1 MPVKKRLWQFFQIA
15 LTVGV
20 LYWLFRDAGK
30 RESMLHALKNA
41 RWSWLLLG
49 LGWAMVGEVTGIL
62 RWRIFLQAQGIHASL
77 GTVSR
82 WFFIGLFF
90 NIFLPGTT
98 GGDLAR
104 LYYLWRDYPQHRQG
118 AFLTLVAD
126 RLIGLIPLI
135 LAAALGT
142 TLNYRWLTQ
151 TPATSGLLMST
162 LVFCGGMAVVI
173 GLSFFFSAHSKIPQ
187 WLPGHQQLAGL
198 AKAWQLFTK
207 EGHQF
212 SWALFL
218 SMPVLFSYYGGFYC
232 ASRAVDAGATL
243 GQIFSL
249 MPIVTIITSLP
260 ISVAGL
266 GVREGLFERLL
277 GDLCGT
283 PAEVAALV
291 SLLGFLM
298 FTFYGVIGAVVYLFS
313 QRMDRAQLA
322 EMEAIESAAA
332 ET

>member
-1 MPVKKRLWQFFQIA
+1 MKKRFWQLFQIA

-20 LYWLFRDAGK
+20 LVWLFRDAGK
-30 RESMLHALKNA
+30 REMMLHALRNA

-49 LGWAMVGEVTGIL
+49 LGLGLVGEIAGIL
-62 RWRIFLQAQGIHASL
+62 RWRIFLHAQGIRASL
-77 GTVSR
+77 GMVTR
-82 WFFIGLFF
+82 WFFVGLFF

-98 GGDLAR
+98 GGDVAR
-104 LYYLWRDYPQHRQG
+104 LYYLWRDFPQHRQG

-135 LAAALGT
+135 LAATLGT
-142 TLNYRWLTQ
+142 VLNYQWLTQ
-151 TPATSGLLMST
+151 TPATSGLLLST
-162 LVFCGGMAVVI
+162 LIFCGGMAVVI
-173 GLSFFFSAHSKIPQ
+173 GLAFFFSGYSQIPK
-187 WLPGHQQLAGL
+187 WLPGHHQLAGL
-198 AKAWQLFTK
+198 AKAWNLFTK
-207 EGHQF
+207 DRGQF
-212 SWALFL
+212 CWALFL

-249 MPIVTIITSLP
+249 MPTVTIITSLP

-266 GVREGLFERLL
+266 GIREGLFERLL

-283 PAEVAALV
+283 PAEVATLV
-291 SLLGFLM
+291 SLLGFLI

-313 QRMDRAQLA
+313 QRMDKAQLA
-322 EMEAIESAAA
+322 EMEAVKDAVS